1 MSARYNLIKE
11 IKINTDNINI
21 QNSSEKKLNKNS
33 HNKSKSKNKA
43 NQININSNNITITT
57 KKNNYIT
64 SNRKISDFSVS
75 NINMSP
81 KESNKIN
88 EEELAK
94 KKKLDDFELNDL
106 NYEEALLFDKRPFY
120 QIYWSILRREHI
132 IIFTF
137 FIRNDYNLPYIK
149 FSRFIFLLCT
159 EMVMNVIFF
168 TDDSMHEVYLSY
180 GKYDFFQQ
188 IPQIIY
194 STIISQ
200 LLEVF
205 LCYLSLTDKHIYQ
218 ISNLKANEEN
228 RHLIFKILRIIKIKL
243 FVFFIFTSLLFAF
256 YWYFISA
263 FCAVYTNTQGI
274 FLKDSLSSF
283 LTGQIYPFILYFFP
297 SILRLIALKDSKKK
311 RLSIIYKLSE
321 IIPIF

>member
-1 MSARYNLIKE
+1 
-11 IKINTDNINI
+11 
-21 QNSSEKKLNKNS
+21 
-33 HNKSKSKNKA
+33 
-43 NQININSNNITITT
+43 
-57 KKNNYIT
+57 
-64 SNRKISDFSVS
+64 
-75 NINMSP
+75 MSP

-106 NYEEALLFDKRPFY
+106 NYEEALLFDKRSFY

-218 ISNLKANEEN
+218 INYLKGNEEN
-228 RHLIFKILRIIKIKL
+228 RQLIFKILRIIKIKL
-243 FVFFIFTSLLFAF
+243 IAFFIFTSILFAF
-256 YWYFISA
+256 YWYFISS